1 MTAFFNTGLTQQ
13 QFLDEYWQKKPLVI
27 RQAFPLPVSDLTQ
40 EDLAAFAGEIEIES
54 RLIQEFGER
63 PWQLQ
68 HGPFDEDDF
77 AALPET
83 HWTLLVQDMDK
94 HYPPLQKLLIAFD
107 FIADWRRDD
116 VMISYAPEGGSV
128 GPHTDSYDVF
138 LLQAQGTRHWQ
149 ISDKPLAN
157 AVFRD
162 DADLRIL
169 QQFSADQQWD
179 LHPGD
184 MLYLPPHYAHHG
196 VALNLCLTFSVGF
209 RAPSQLQLLDAFSH
223 TLQEQ
228 DIAEQLYADA
238 DISTVSSSTE
248 IDDSAV
254 KRFQDLLLKTI
265 NENSGFMALA
275 AGRLVTETKST
286 LQELADEFITDKP
299 TLVELDG
306 RFNNGEYLQRNGYLR
321 FAWHNDAATAY
332 LFVAGEA
339 YFVEL
344 AAAETLSWLT
354 TKSQL
359 DHKDWQQLRKFPA
372 LADVCC
378 ELVAEGA
385 FYWPKDFI

>member
-196 VALNLCLTFSVGF
+196 VALNPCLTFSVGF

-344 AAAETLSWLT
+344 AA
-354 TKSQL
+354 
-359 DHKDWQQLRKFPA
+359 
-372 LADVCC
+372 
-378 ELVAEGA
+378 
-385 FYWPKDFI
+385 

>member
-1 MTAFFNTGLTQQ
+1 MTAFFNTGLSQQ
-13 QFLDEYWQKKPLVI
+13 QFLDEYWQKKPLLI
-27 RQAFPLPVSDLTQ
+27 RQAFPLPVSELTP
-40 EDLAAFAGEIEIES
+40 EDLVALAGEAEIES
-54 RLIQEFGER
+54 RLIEEFGER

-94 HYPPLQKLLIAFD
+94 HYPPLQKLLTAFD

-149 ISDKPLAN
+149 ISDKPLAD
-157 AVFRD
+157 AVFRSD
-162 DADLRIL
+162 TDLRIL

-196 VALNLCLTFSVGF
+196 VALNPCLTFSVGF

-238 DISTVSSSTE
+238 DMTPVSSTTE
-248 IDDSAV
+248 IDDSAI
-254 KRFQDLLLKTI
+254 KRFQNLLLKTI
-265 NENSGFMALA
+265 NENSGFMSLA
-275 AGRLVTETKST
+275 VGRLVTETKST
-286 LQELADEFITDKP
+286 LQELADEFIADKP
-299 TLVELDG
+299 TLAELDR
-306 RFNNGEYLQRNGYLR
+306 RFNNGEYLQRNVYLR
-321 FAWHNDAATAY
+321 FAWHNDTAAAY

-339 YFVEL
+339 YSVEL
-344 AAAETLSWLT
+344 AAVKTLSWLT

-359 DHKDWQQLRKFPA
+359 NHKDWQQLRKYPV

-378 ELVAEGA
+378 ELIAEGA
-385 FYWPKDFI
+385 FYWPEDFI

>member
-94 HYPPLQKLLIAFD
+94 HYPPLQKLLIDFD

-116 VMISYAPEGGSV
+116 VMISYAPDGGSV

-162 DADLRIL
+162 DTDLRIL

-196 VALNLCLTFSVGF
+196 VALNPCLTFSVGF

-254 KRFQDLLLKTI
+254 KRFQNLLLKTI

>member
-149 ISDKPLAN
+149 ISDKPLTD
-157 AVFRD
+157 AVFRSD
-162 DADLRIL
+162 TDLRIL

-196 VALNLCLTFSVGF
+196 VALNPCLTFSVGF
-209 RAPSQLQLLDAFSH
+209 RAPSQLQLLDVFSH

-254 KRFQDLLLKTI
+254 KRFQNLLLKTI

-321 FAWHNDAATAY
+321 N
-332 LFVAGEA
+332 
-339 YFVEL
+339 
-344 AAAETLSWLT
+344 
-354 TKSQL
+354 
-359 DHKDWQQLRKFPA
+359 
-372 LADVCC
+372 CC
-378 ELVAEGA
+378 QS
-385 FYWPKDFI
+385 FWSS

>member
-339 YFVEL
+339 FSVEL

>member
-40 EDLAAFAGEIEIES
+40 EDLAVFAGEIEIES

-94 HYPPLQKLLIAFD
+94 HYPPLQKLLIDFD

-196 VALNLCLTFSVGF
+196 VALNPCLTFSVGF

-254 KRFQDLLLKTI
+254 KRFQNLLLKTI

-344 AAAETLSWLT
+344 AAGETLSWLT

-359 DHKDWQQLRKFPA
+359 DQKDWQQLRKYPA

>member
-40 EDLAAFAGEIEIES
+40 EDLVAFAGEAEIES
-54 RLIQEFGER
+54 RLIEEFGER

-94 HYPPLQKLLIAFD
+94 HYPPLQKLLTAFD

-149 ISDKPLAN
+149 ISDKPLAD
-157 AVFRD
+157 AVFRSD
-162 DADLRIL
+162 TDLRIL

-196 VALNLCLTFSVGF
+196 VALNPCLTFSVGF

-238 DISTVSSSTE
+238 DTNAASSTTE
-248 IDDSAV
+248 IDDSAI
-254 KRFQDLLLKTI
+254 KRFQNLLLKTI
-265 NENSGFMALA
+265 NENSDLMVLA
-275 AGRLVTETKST
+275 VGRLVTETKST
-286 LQELADEFITDKP
+286 LQELADEFIADKP
-299 TLVELDG
+299 TLAELDR
-306 RFNNGEYLQRNGYLR
+306 RFNNGEYLQRNEYLR
-321 FAWHNDAATAY
+321 FAWHNDTATAY

-339 YFVEL
+339 YSVEL
-344 AAAETLSWLT
+344 AAVETLSWLT

-359 DHKDWQQLRKFPA
+359 DHTDWQQLSKYA
-372 LADVCC
+372 VLADVFC
-378 ELVAEGA
+378 ELIAEGA
-385 FYWPKDFI
+385 FYWPEDFS

>member
-13 QFLDEYWQKKPLVI
+13 QFLDEYWQNKPLVI

-40 EDLAAFAGEIEIES
+40 EDLAAFAAEAEIES
-54 RLIQEFGER
+54 RLIEEFGDR

-94 HYPPLQKLLIAFD
+94 HYPPLQKLLTAFD

-138 LLQAQGTRHWQ
+138 LLQAQGIRHWQ
-149 ISDKPLAN
+149 ISDKPLAD
-157 AVFRD
+157 AVFRSD
-162 DADLRIL
+162 TDLRIL

-196 VALNLCLTFSVGF
+196 VALNPCLTFSVGF

-228 DIAEQLYADA
+228 DIAEQLYADGDTNA
-238 DISTVSSSTE
+238 ASSTTE
-248 IDDSAV
+248 IDDSAI
-254 KRFQDLLLKTI
+254 KRFQNLLLKTI
-265 NENSGFMALA
+265 TENADLMVLA
-275 AGRLVTETKST
+275 VGRLVTETKST
-286 LQELADEFITDKP
+286 LQELADEFIADKP
-299 TLVELDG
+299 SLAELDR
-306 RFNNGEYLQRNGYLR
+306 RFNNGEYLLGITILLRRIYLLLVKR
-321 FAWHNDAATAY
+321 I
-332 LFVAGEA
+332 L
-339 YFVEL
+339 
-344 AAAETLSWLT
+344 LSWPQW
-354 TKSQL
+354 K
-359 DHKDWQQLRKFPA
+359 RFR
-372 LADVCC
+372 
-378 ELVAEGA
+378 G
-385 FYWPKDFI
+385 

>member
-196 VALNLCLTFSVGF
+196 VALNPCLTFSVGF
-209 RAPSQLQLLDAFSH
+209 RAPSQLQLLDVFSH

-254 KRFQDLLLKTI
+254 KRFQNLLLKTI

-344 AAAETLSWLT
+344 AAGETLSWLT

-359 DHKDWQQLRKFPA
+359 DQKDWQQLRKYPA

-385 FYWPKDFI
+385 FYWPEDFI